1 MNISPL
7 FLLAI
12 TGVFS
17 VTSCSS
23 ESASKSTPTVTT
35 SAGSTADSTVSHPN
49 AVIYSCPMDPEV
61 TSTQPGKKC
70 SKCGMNLEKKS

>member
-12 TGVFS
+12 IGIFS
-17 VTSCSS
+17 VASCCS
-23 ESASKSTPTVTT
+23 ESGSKSIPTVTT
-35 SAGSTADSTVSHPN
+35 SARPTADSIASHIDA
-49 AVIYSCPMDPEV
+49 AVYSCPMDPEV

>member
-17 VTSCSS
+17 VASCSS
-23 ESASKSTPTVTT
+23 EPASKSIPTVTT
-35 SAGSTADSTVSHPN
+35 SAGATADSTALHTN
-49 AVIYSCPMDPEV
+49 AAIYSCPMDPEV

>member
-12 TGVFS
+12 IGIFS
-17 VTSCSS
+17 VASCSL
-23 ESASKSTPTVTT
+23 ESGSKSIPTVTT
-35 SAGSTADSTVSHPN
+35 SAKPTADSIASH
-49 AVIYSCPMDPEV
+49 ADAAIYSCPMDPEV